1 MTKSY
6 LMRKKLIP
14 VSSPLITTNDAQNV
28 YKVVKSGWVS
38 SSGKE
43 IISLKKIS
51 KIC

>member
-1 MTKSY
+1 
-6 LMRKKLIP
+6 MRKKLIP

-28 YKVVKSGWVS
+28 YIKKVGGFP

-43 IISLKKIS
+43 IIKFEKIS